1 MWGVRRGDRAARR
14 GRGKDRAFQ
23 HEYVGLSLSSTCW
36 PIVLAAM
43 LCAGCATDGVRQQA
57 AYDRKIQRTKQ
68 LLIAAGDADSLEAAA
83 MLSIWPGID
92 PVQRLTLISR
102 AVAEAPGRPDLV
114 WLNVRLCTE
123 VDGCNSE
130 PLEAQLHA
138 VDPDNGAAWVDSIGR
153 PAGRNDEATVRENLA
168 IIASSKRFDTYW
180 NTTVVHV
187 TRALLRTKTMDL
199 RTAFTTATGVAAAIV
214 FPPYQ
219 PIMNACKGE
228 FLKDP
233 DGLANCR
240 RVASVMRR
248 GDSYLTE
255 LVGLAIAK
263 RAWPEGSAEFME
275 AVDAGRVAH
284 YRMHMEGQVSLKQ
297 LWRPRYTARRL
308 QLMTEYRTEQEVVSA
323 EISSAKLNPNPPSG
337 WTE

>member
-1 MWGVRRGDRAARR
+1 MI
-14 GRGKDRAFQ
+14 KCPS
-23 HEYVGLSLSSTCW
+23 LSPSLSSVSLL
-36 PIVLAAM
+36 IGLAAM
-43 LCAGCATDGVRQQA
+43 LCAGCATDEARRQA
-57 AYDRKIQRTKQ
+57 AYARKNQHTEQI
-68 LLIAAGDADSLEAAA
+68 LIAAGDADSLAAAA
-83 MLSIWPGID
+83 MLSIGPGID

-114 WLNVRLCTE
+114 WLNVRLCTG
-123 VDGCNSE
+123 VDGCSPE

-138 VDPDNGAAWVDSIGR
+138 VDPDNGAAWFDSIGR
-153 PAGRNDEATVRENLA
+153 AARRNDEAEVRKNLA
-168 IIASSKRFDTYW
+168 AIASSTRFDTYW

-187 TRALLRTKTMDL
+187 THALLRTKTMDS
-199 RTAFTTATGVAAAIV
+199 RTAFMTATGVAAAIV

-240 RVASVMRR
+240 RVASVMSR

-255 LVGLAIAK
+255 LIGLAIAK
-263 RAWPEGSAEFME
+263 RAWPEGSAEFMD
-275 AVDAGRVAH
+275 AVNARRVAH
-284 YRMHMEGQVSLKQ
+284 YRMHIEGQISLKQ
-297 LWRPRYTARRL
+297 LWRSRYTVRRL
-308 QLMTEYRTEQEVVSA
+308 QLMTEYQTEQEVVSA
-323 EISSAKLNPNPPSG
+323 EISSAKLNPNPPSD